1 MTSDVAKLNIKNLLL
16 EKYPA
21 VTKVLSKKKVNQL
34 IKDVYQVC
42 SDDFDR
48 SVGAW
53 NQYSKFKSPYDAGWR
68 YCRHQRKWLKTN
80 ELRCPECGYVLR
92 SVARVPPH

>member
-1 MTSDVAKLNIKNLLL
+1 MTSDVAKLKIKNLLL

-42 SDDFDR
+42 SDDFDSDTGR
-48 SVGAW
+48 TTEEANRLRLPSSYGAT
-53 NQYSKFKSPYDAGWR
+53 YSERVHFTSSIWEMM
-68 YCRHQRKWLKTN
+68 KTIT
-80 ELRCPECGYVLR
+80 LSASKPG
-92 SVARVPPH
+92 P

>member
-1 MTSDVAKLNIKNLLL
+1 MSEWRTHNL
-16 EKYPA
+16 P
-21 VTKVLSKKKVNQL
+21 
-34 IKDVYQVC
+34 
-42 SDDFDR
+42 
-48 SVGAW
+48 VGAW